1 MAYLHCHSC
10 GWQQDDFWNKTYNP
24 IRHLLNWESDLLT
37 KNLDEQWTD
46 DKNII
51 KETGCKTWREII
63 VKNIENA
70 AQSVR
75 EMLFRVQDDFNNNK
89 DVRCP
94 NCGNINWDID

>member
-24 IRHLLNWESDLLT
+24 IRYLLNWEDNLLT

-46 DKNII
+46 DRNII

-63 VKNIENA
+63 VKNIEDA

-75 EMLFRVQDDFNNNK
+75 EILFRTQDDFNNK
-89 DVRCP
+89 DVKCP
-94 NCGNINWDID
+94 NCGDINWDID